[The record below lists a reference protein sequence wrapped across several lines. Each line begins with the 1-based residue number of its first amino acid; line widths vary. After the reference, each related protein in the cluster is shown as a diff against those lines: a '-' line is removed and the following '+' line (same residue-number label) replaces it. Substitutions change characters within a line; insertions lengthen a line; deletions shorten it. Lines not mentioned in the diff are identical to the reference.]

1 MIPSEASIRYQNPIG
16 ISVIPLM
23 NLTVCE
29 IRSVL
34 LGRVVERNCQRV
46 SQIRQFQPRLA
57 TAAAPRRI
65 FAEVAIVVDTPQLRW
80 QGHAVSGRIV
90 YITAHMVLHLSLCR
104 PPAEETSAESNWN
117 SRG

>member
-1 MIPSEASIRYQNPIG
+1 MEN
-16 ISVIPLM
+16 
-23 NLTVCE
+23 
-29 IRSVL
+29 
-34 LGRVVERNCQRV
+34 V

-90 YITAHMVLHLSLCR
+90 YITAHMVLHLSFCR